1 MSPETFVG
9 WDLGGAHIKAVRL
22 VAPGRAAAVVQLPCP
37 LWQGLDRLEEGV
49 DRVLSRLREAPARHA
64 LTMTGELADLFD
76 DRASGV
82 AAILGVMRRRL
93 PDDSLRV
100 YAGPGGLLDPE
111 SALRSTEQ
119 VASANWMASAE
130 LAAGRV
136 ASGLL
141 VDVGSTTTDLVPFGG
156 GRIAAR
162 GHGDRRRLELQELVY
177 TGVVRT
183 PLMSL
188 ARRAPFGGDWVPL
201 MAEHFATSADLY
213 RLTGDLPAH
222 ADLLETADGRDKSIA
237 SSARRL
243 ARMVGMDADAAD
255 LAAWRG
261 LAAHLAERQ
270 LRLVLDACDRVL
282 SRRDM
287 PDDAPIIGAGAGG
300 FLARR
305 LASRLDRPYVPFDG
319 FFEPLDTAGAGIG
332 DCAPAAAVASLA
344 AEESLA

>member
-22 VAPGRAAAVVQLPCP
+22 VAPGRATAVVQLPCP

-49 DRVLSRLREAPARHA
+49 DRVLSLLGEAPARHA

-93 PDDSLRV
+93 PDHSLRV
-100 YAGPGGLLDPE
+100 YAGLRGLLDPG

-130 LAAGRV
+130 LAARRLP
-136 ASGLL
+136 SGLL

-162 GHGDRRRLELQELVY
+162 GHGDRLRLELQELVY

-188 ARRAPFGGDWVPL
+188 ALRAPFGGDWVPL
-201 MAEHFATSADLY
+201 MAEHFATSADIY

-222 ADLLETADGRDKSIA
+222 ADLLETADGRDKSVA

-243 ARMVGMDADAAD
+243 ARMVGMDSDAAD
-255 LAAWRG
+255 LAAWLG

-287 PDDAPIIGAGAGG
+287 PDDAPIVGAGVGS

-305 LASRLDRPYVPFDG
+305 LALRHDRPYVPFDG
-319 FFEPLDTAGAGIG
+319 FFEPMDTAGAGIG